1 MFSSAVVVDQTHNPP
16 LVLLGLGLVQLFAYS
31 VFFVWPNNDRFMMTV
46 YYLCSAYGAIGPLIS
61 AWLNSSC
68 GGDKQL
74 RALTTSLMISVG

>member
-1 MFSSAVVVDQTHNPP
+1 MIFSAAVMDKIQNLP
-16 LVLLGLGLVQLFAYS
+16 LVILPLGLLQLFAYI
-31 VFFVWPNNDRFMMTV
+31 VFYVWSNNDHFMMAV
-46 YYLCSAYGAIGPLIS
+46 YYLCSAYGAIAALIS